1 MSVCFKCS
9 LVPQRNITK
18 KESVGPLTHFTG
30 QALVNRG
37 EKQATV
43 LTPVYI
49 QTRELLAILLR

>member
-1 MSVCFKCS
+1 MFFFALPS
-9 LVPQRNITK
+9 LGEILQ
-18 KESVGPLTHFTG
+18 KESVGPIAHFTG

-49 QTRELLAILLR
+49 QTREPSAIPLL

>member
-1 MSVCFKCS
+1 MFLS
-9 LVPQRNITK
+9 LSRPSERYYK
-18 KESVGPLTHFTG
+18 KESVGPIAHFTG

-49 QTRELLAILLR
+49 QTRESSAIPLR